1 MHGAENIY
9 MSLRVTAGKMVSTEH
24 AICADVR
31 NRPDGA
37 NSAQASKPTHNM
49 QVDRPSL
56 PAHQSIMPKG
66 TCYLLLRRSVTKC
79 L

>member
-37 NSAQASKPTHNM
+37 NSVKASKPRITCK
-49 QVDRPSL
+49 L
-56 PAHQSIMPKG
+56 PVG
-66 TCYLLLRRSVTKC
+66 RRSLHVSQ
-79 L
+79 